1 MNLPNK
7 LTLGRI
13 VLTFIFLAALVLDF
27 PFSKNIA
34 LFVFILA
41 AITDWLDGSL
51 ARKHNLITNFG
62 KLMDPLADKIL
73 TAAAFI
79 AFIAIPV
86 LNVPAWMVVLVIFR
100 EFVVSGMRT
109 LAASQG
115 IILAATRSGKHK
127 LASQVIFISL
137 MLLSLALR
145 EWGELYPF
153 LWPEIFEVYLAPCSW
168 ILMGIVVIYAMVSGT
183 DFFIKNSKT
192 LFKEL

>member
-13 VLTFIFLAALVLDF
+13 GLAFIFLFALILDF
-27 PFSKNIA
+27 PFSKNVA
-34 LFVFILA
+34 LLVFVLA
-41 AITDWLDGSL
+41 AVTDWFDGVL

-73 TAAAFI
+73 TAAALI
-79 AFIAIPV
+79 AFVAVPT
-86 LNVPAWMVVLVIFR
+86 LSVPAWMVVVVIAR
-100 EFVVSGMRT
+100 EFAVSGMRT

-127 LASQVIFISL
+127 LASQVVFISL
-137 MLLSLALR
+137 MLIFLSVR
-145 EWGELYPF
+145 EWGGLF
-153 LWPEIFEVYLAPCSW
+153 GGLWPDSFDGYLKILSW
-168 ILMGIVVIYAMVSGT
+168 VLMFVVMLYAIVSGT